1 MTAESGAQD
10 PAFRQQLVDLLP
22 SLRRFARS
30 LAGSASEGDDLVQA
44 ACERALS
51 NAHQWRPGSRLD
63 SCLFRLIQ
71 NLFTDGKRAGVVRG
85 AGRESVAPDQP
96 DGGDAR
102 VEVESSLLLASV
114 RRACRRR
121 PVDQRKVLLS
131 GCAE

>member
-44 ACERALS
+44 ACELALS

-63 SCLFRLIQ
+63 SWMFRIIQ
-71 NLFTDGKRAGVVRG
+71 NLFNVGKRAGVVRG
-85 AGRESVAPDQP
+85 AGRETVDPDP
-96 DGGDAR
+96 LDGGDAR
-102 VEVESSLLLASV
+102 VEIGRASGSERFCQHV
-114 RRACRRR
+114 
-121 PVDQRKVLLS
+121 
-131 GCAE
+131 